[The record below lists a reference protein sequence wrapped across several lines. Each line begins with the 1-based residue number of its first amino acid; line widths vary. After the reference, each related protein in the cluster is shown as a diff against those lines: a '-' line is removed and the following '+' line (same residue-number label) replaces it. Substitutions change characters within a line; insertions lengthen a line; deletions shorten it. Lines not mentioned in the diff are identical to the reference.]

1 MLLHD
6 NGVCLLGN
14 YLNDALHGHN
24 IFYAQHCL
32 LSAEFFKGKMTEAVY
47 RTDGFLL
54 QAGIGPEGQL
64 EGKCHLLNYASRA
77 LLKMQFRRGV
87 MVAR

>member
-1 MLLHD
+1 MYMGGIGAFKKEGRGMLLHD

-32 LSAEFFKGKMTEAVY
+32 LSAEFFKGK
-47 RTDGFLL
+47 
-54 QAGIGPEGQL
+54 
-64 EGKCHLLNYASRA
+64 
-77 LLKMQFRRGV
+77 
-87 MVAR
+87 